1 MIKTYLIVVYILAFY
16 LIASLNGCSTV
27 TDISEIKAIEFKGVS
42 QINKGESATLNWNIA
57 NADKVR
63 IIEKQRNFDA
73 IDSIKVTPDTTSSYN
88 FIITKGKDSLKLV
101 WKVYVN
107 HVVNGIET
115 GPVIENIKQVKP
127 SYINSKILSGIQS
140 SVKSAEVRYL
150 KVMRHFYPFDNNN
163 TLRTKALVL
172 DEFGNY
178 LNGFS
183 GNTSGFININAA
195 ITCDTNFVELPV
207 SGFVELKEV
216 ENQAVDFALLVDNSA
231 IAGEYFPIY
240 NQISSFVSAANKYD
254 RFALYKFNQNFNE
267 IIPLKL
273 VNDISP
279 DDIIASKPSGLSS
292 IYKSLKYAIEKLSK
306 ENVDRTKAVILISY
320 SYDNASIIYDRND
333 IIDLA
338 ISKNIPVYVI
348 GVGNAVDSY
357 SLSTL
362 AHLSGARYYS
372 VDESELE
379 NVSLILNEI
388 LFSQKSSY
396 QFDVTI
402 PAESSANCK
411 SIKVNYEFITSAS
424 NANDTLIIPLTKER
438 HEFNYM
444 AVASFDV
451 RDTVVLSEFDELLDL
466 LTDVMKKNPAQSIEL
481 IGNSSIEGNNQY
493 SYNLGLKRAQ
503 AVRKIL
509 INNGVNPSKIRI
521 RSDGSNNPLY
531 YLQELTWMQYY
542 NRRVELRWLDPSLLP
557 YEIIAQISDT
567 ETEALSFVENW
578 EDKGLRSYYER
589 YLINNIPVYRVKI
602 WGYSTLAE
610 AEKSAKK
617 LSSDYGLKFVVQ

>member
-1 MIKTYLIVVYILAFY
+1 
-16 LIASLNGCSTV
+16 
-27 TDISEIKAIEFKGVS
+27 
-42 QINKGESATLNWNIA
+42 
-57 NADKVR
+57 
-63 IIEKQRNFDA
+63 
-73 IDSIKVTPDTTSSYN
+73 
-88 FIITKGKDSLKLV
+88 
-101 WKVYVN
+101 
-107 HVVNGIET
+107 
-115 GPVIENIKQVKP
+115 
-127 SYINSKILSGIQS
+127 
-140 SVKSAEVRYL
+140 
-150 KVMRHFYPFDNNN
+150 
-163 TLRTKALVL
+163 
-172 DEFGNY
+172 
-178 LNGFS
+178 
-183 GNTSGFININAA
+183 
-195 ITCDTNFVELPV
+195 VELPV

-617 LSSDYGLKFVVQ
+617 LSSDYGLKLVIQ